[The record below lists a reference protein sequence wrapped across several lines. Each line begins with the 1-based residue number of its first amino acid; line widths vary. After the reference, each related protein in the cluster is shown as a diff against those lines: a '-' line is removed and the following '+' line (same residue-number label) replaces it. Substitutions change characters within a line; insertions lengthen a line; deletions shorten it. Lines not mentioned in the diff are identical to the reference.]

1 MGVARQR
8 GRAAEDLARAYL
20 ELSGSAV
27 CERNVRLGGVEVD
40 LVAEDG
46 STQVVVEVKYRQS
59 SEYGGAPLAVDGSQR
74 APPLRA
80 ARALAPPGP
89 VRIDVLGIEPT
100 PHGGAVP
107 HYRNA
112 LTQGAPEPGAR
123 TPH

>member
-59 SEYGGAPLAVDGSQR
+59 SEYGGAALAVDGSKR
-74 APPLRA
+74 ARLLRA
-80 ARALAPPGP
+80 ARAPEPRGP
-89 VRIDVLGIEPT
+89 VRIDVVAIELT
-100 PHGGAVP
+100 PEGAQVR

-112 LTQGAPEPGAR
+112 ITQ
-123 TPH
+123 